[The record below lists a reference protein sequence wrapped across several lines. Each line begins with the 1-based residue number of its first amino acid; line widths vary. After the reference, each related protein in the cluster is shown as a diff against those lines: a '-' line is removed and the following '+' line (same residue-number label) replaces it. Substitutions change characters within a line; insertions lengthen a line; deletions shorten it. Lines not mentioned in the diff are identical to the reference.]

1 MCCALWPLPHSVR
14 GGYKQPPAT
23 EAGNG
28 NKHPQANKDHNPSA
42 VVGKP
47 VKTLEA
53 FFSEVRANNTT
64 QKLRIP

>member
-1 MCCALWPLPHSVR
+1 MLSGRYRIRCVVVTN
-14 GGYKQPPAT
+14 KPPAT

-28 NKHPQANKDHNPSA
+28 NKNLQANKDHNPSE